1 MDNSI
6 AKSSGETGFI
16 NTPDTQDD
24 DIQSL
29 ITKIEQLDEQND
41 QLQKRLLDAA
51 VANSNY
57 LQTIQKLKEQVNQLK
72 LPPLFIASVMEVVGD
87 MGLLRQHGS
96 NQEVITRIPPEMVD
110 ELEAGM
116 RVAVNNGFVIVKLLA
131 KPADVRARVMEL
143 IEAPNVDYN
152 SIGGLDQQIQ
162 EVVETIELP
171 LTDPDLFRDVGVEP
185 PTGILLYGPPGS
197 GKTLIAKAVAS
208 RANATFLRMS
218 GSELVQKYVGEGARL
233 VRDVFQ
239 MAREKAPCI
248 VFIDEIDAVGGHRT
262 HDGTTGSAEVNRTM
276 VQLLSE
282 LDGFEERGEVK
293 IIAATNRID
302 LLDPALLRPG
312 RFDRII
318 EIPLPDEKGRLEIF
332 KIHTRNMAL
341 DNDVDLDKLVKMTND
356 LSGADIKAIVTEAG
370 MFVIRRRDRTIKM
383 SDFIDAYHKM
393 IVDEH
398 EEIPEG
404 MFG

>member
-16 NTPDTQDD
+16 TRDTQED
-24 DIQSL
+24 DIRL
-29 ITKIEQLDEQND
+29 LKKKIEQLDEQND

-72 LPPLFIASVMEVVGD
+72 LPPLFIASVMEVIGD
-87 MGLLRQHGS
+87 MSLLRQHGS

-110 ELEAGM
+110 ELQAGM
-116 RVAVNNGFVIVKLLA
+116 RVAVNNNFVIVNLLS
-131 KPADVRARVMEL
+131 KPADLRARVMEL
-143 IEAPNVDYN
+143 IEAPNVDYS
-152 SIGGLDQQIQ
+152 SIGGLNQQIQ

-171 LTDPDLFRDVGVEP
+171 LTDPDLFSDVGVEP
-185 PTGILLYGPPGS
+185 PTGVLLYGPPGS

-239 MAREKAPCI
+239 MARDKAPCI
-248 VFIDEIDAVGGHRT
+248 IFIDEIDAVGGHRT

-318 EIPLPDEKGRLEIF
+318 EIPLPDEKGRQEIL
-332 KIHTRNMAL
+332 KIHTRKMAL
-341 DNDVDLDKLVKMTND
+341 DKDVDFEKLVKMTKD

-383 SDFIDAYHKM
+383 NDFIDAYHKM
-393 IVDEH
+393 IIDEH

>member
-16 NTPDTQDD
+16 NAPDTQDD

-29 ITKIEQLDEQND
+29 IKKIEQLDEQND

-72 LPPLFIASVMEVVGD
+72 LPPLFIASVMEVVSD
-87 MGLLRQHGS
+87 MALLRQHGS
-96 NQEVITRIPPEMVD
+96 NQEVITRIPPEMTD

-143 IEAPNVDYN
+143 IEAPNVDYS

-239 MAREKAPCI
+239 MARDKAPCI